1 MSRGSVKAGRE
12 PTKKA
17 LKERLRLFELL
28 IETIPSPIFFKDE
41 RARYLG
47 CNRAYEQFVGMKRE
61 ALIGKTVYDVRAKE
75 FAEVAHA
82 ANIALLKNPGAESH
96 EVLIPHADGT
106 THEVVA
112 HNATFLNSDG
122 SLGGLVGVM
131 MDITEL
137 RQVERL
143 LRNSEERFREIV
155 ENAPVAIGTYDSKGR
170 PVYFNGKFTALLR
183 YRIDDIPTF
192 GDWMRRAYPD
202 EEQRKQAF
210 TVWAE
215 DIRHLHSGQVPHS
228 PVREYHFTCGDGVV
242 RDIEVSFSLVADHF
256 YVVFNDVTER
266 NRAEHQLREVLRV
279 QALRDPVTSLF
290 NRRYLDEILESEFSR
305 AARIHGSIGIVMA
318 DIDHFKRVNDSFGH
332 DCGDEVLRVV
342 ARFLREQLRKSD
354 IVCRY
359 GGEEFTIVMPGA
371 ILEEAHRRTASI
383 CAAIRDLKILC
394 GERAVGPVTMSFG
407 VAALPQH
414 GDAPAIILKAAD
426 AALLRAKMEGRD
438 QVIVAGS

>member
-1 MSRGSVKAGRE
+1 MSRQALESGRE
-12 PTKKA
+12 PSQEA
-17 LKERLRLFELL
+17 LEERLRLLELL
-28 IETIPSPIFFKDE
+28 IETIPSPIYFKDE
-41 RARYLG
+41 HTRYLG

-61 ALIGKTVYDVRAKE
+61 ALIGKTVHDLRPKKYADVT
-75 FAEVAHA
+75 HA
-82 ANIALLKNPGAESH
+82 ANIALLKNPGVESH
-96 EVLIPHADGT
+96 EAMIPHADGT

-112 HNATFLNSDG
+112 YNATFFNNDG

-170 PVYFNGKFTALLR
+170 PVYFNRKFAALLR
-183 YRIDDIPTF
+183 YRTDEVPTF

-202 EEQRKQAF
+202 EEQRRQVVAI
-210 TVWAE
+210 WAE
-215 DIRHLHSGQVPHS
+215 DVRGVRSGQVPHS
-228 PVREYHFTCGDGVV
+228 PVREFQITCGDGVV
-242 RDIEVSFSLVADHF
+242 RDIEVSFSLVADRF

-266 NRAEHQLREVLRV
+266 NRVEHQLREVLRV

-305 AARIHGSIGIVMA
+305 AARVHGSIGLVMA

-332 DCGDEVLRVV
+332 DCGDEVLRVI

-371 ILEEAHRRTASI
+371 SLDEARRRTASLCSAVRELRI
-383 CAAIRDLKILC
+383 SC
-394 GERAVGPVTMSFG
+394 GERVVGPVTMSFG
-407 VAALPQH
+407 VAAFPHH
-414 GDAPAIILKAAD
+414 GDAPAILLKAAD
-426 AALLRAKMEGRD
+426 GALLRAKMEGRD